1 MPIYF
6 NIYMLKQG
14 SRDREGSY
22 YPVAHKPWRTAGLT
36 APTPSAP
43 GPALSHA
50 DSRDKSAHLS
60 LVK

>member
-6 NIYMLKQG
+6 NRYMLKQG

-22 YPVAHKPWRTAGLT
+22 YPVAHEPWRTAGLT

-50 DSRDKSAHLS
+50 DSREKSAHLS